1 MPLNSDA
8 SFDCL
13 FLAHRLQKLSASF
26 PAAQLH
32 LFAYLGCLLW
42 LYRQEP
48 LTDWGYGFVGTEL
61 GAPFSREIDSALKE
75 LVERGYF
82 LRVEDRYAATRLAE
96 EQLSDFDQLA
106 LNKSR
111 VECLQ
116 AAYASTAAFSVGM
129 VGSALSN
136 EPELKR
142 AQALPSNRLLLQDV
156 AQKQLYE
163 QFDALRKT
171 IGERSSDLRL
181 PAVVWLTAL
190 YRTSERAG
198 SEI

>member
-1 MPLNSDA
+1 MPLNSEA

-13 FLAHRLQKLSASF
+13 FLAQRLQRLSASF

-48 LTDWGYGFVGTEL
+48 LTDWGYSFVGTEL
-61 GAPFSREIDSALKE
+61 GAPFSREINSALKE
-75 LVERGYF
+75 FLDRGYF
-82 LRVEDRYAATRLAE
+82 LRIEDRYAATRLAQ
-96 EQLSDFDQLA
+96 EQFSDFDQLT
-106 LNKSR
+106 LNDSR
-111 VECLQ
+111 RACL
-116 AAYASTAAFSVGM
+116 AAACASTAAFSIGI

-142 AQALPSNRLLLQDV
+142 AQALPSNRLLLQDS

-163 QFDALRKT
+163 QFDGLRKAV
-171 IGERSSDLRL
+171 GDRGSDLRL

-190 YRTSERAG
+190 YRTGEAAAPK
-198 SEI
+198 I